1 VESYRAEL
9 RNQERA
15 EIAARI
21 EASRRAK
28 EVDLEAHRVLMD
40 RMHEEYEERREN
52 WKLQQQEQSKEKE
65 RSRKSICLRL
75 GSWKETRMKREKER
89 ARQLLLAEHDS
100 LLKAQDKESAEEAKR
115 REALQEKLND
125 AKRMIF

>member
-1 VESYRAEL
+1 MERYKAEL

-21 EASRRAK
+21 EASRREK

-52 WKLQQQEQSKEKE
+52 WKLLQEEKVKEKE

-75 GSWKETRMKREKER
+75 GSWKETRMKREKDR
-89 ARQLLLAEHDS
+89 ARMQLIAEQDS
-100 LLKAQDKESAEEAKR
+100 LLKSQDMASAAEAKR
-115 REALQEKLND
+115 KEMLQEKLND
-125 AKRMIF
+125 ANRMIF